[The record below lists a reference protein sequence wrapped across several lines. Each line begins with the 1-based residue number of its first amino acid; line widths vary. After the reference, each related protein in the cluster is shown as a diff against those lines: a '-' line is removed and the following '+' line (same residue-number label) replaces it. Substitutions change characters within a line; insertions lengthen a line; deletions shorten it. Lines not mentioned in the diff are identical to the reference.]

1 MTFSQ
6 LYISSGSQKFYFDF
20 CNNMRTLFTMLG
32 IALWVE
38 IYCRRTVLTDQCA
51 WKPLWRH
58 SNVLLKGD
66 NLCIGMYISVYVLL
80 AVYIKHSKELFLFSN
95 VQNYTVLK
103 ALQFR
108 WPVVLFWCW
117 IFFQYRMK
125 YVDLW
130 SSSSRFCFGSEDC
143 LQTVN
148 KKRENKILQILI
160 INSQSIVNNHQLNSL
175 LISRRKGNLYACF
188 IFSIICW
195 MYTYTLIKWYKVV
208 LNWYNELWLL

>member
-95 VQNYTVLK
+95 VQNYIVLK

-117 IFFQYRMK
+117 IFFNIAWNMSIYGLVALVSVSAVKIVYR
-125 YVDLW
+125 
-130 SSSSRFCFGSEDC
+130 R
-143 LQTVN
+143 
-148 KKRENKILQILI
+148 
-160 INSQSIVNNHQLNSL
+160 
-175 LISRRKGNLYACF
+175 
-188 IFSIICW
+188 
-195 MYTYTLIKWYKVV
+195 LIK
-208 LNWYNELWLL
+208 NEKIRYCKSW